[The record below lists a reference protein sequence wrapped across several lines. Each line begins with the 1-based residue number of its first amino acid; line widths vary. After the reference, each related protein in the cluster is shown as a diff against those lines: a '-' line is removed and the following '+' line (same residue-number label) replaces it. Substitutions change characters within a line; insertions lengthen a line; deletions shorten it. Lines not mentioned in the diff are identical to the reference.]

1 MKIVRRIQDYLN
13 GLLFLHPESK
23 IFTFLFL
30 VAYFFGLLKQVG
42 TFVSISQGALLIV
55 GLRSIKCMI
64 EGNCYRDVYIFIL
77 VFTFT
82 NIILI
87 LYEDLFLKIFPK
99 TTKGIIYTKKKD
111 GLYYKISTDIISDAS
126 KLADVNNDLDE
137 N

>member
-1 MKIVRRIQDYLN
+1 MKIVKKIQNYLHN
-13 GLLFLHPESK
+13 LLFLHPESK
-23 IFTFLFL
+23 VFTFLFL

-64 EGNCYRDVYIFIL
+64 EGNCYSDVYIFIL

-82 NIILI
+82 NIVLI

-99 TTKGIIYTKKKD
+99 TTRGIIESKKKD

-126 KLADVNNDLDE
+126 KIADIDIDLDE